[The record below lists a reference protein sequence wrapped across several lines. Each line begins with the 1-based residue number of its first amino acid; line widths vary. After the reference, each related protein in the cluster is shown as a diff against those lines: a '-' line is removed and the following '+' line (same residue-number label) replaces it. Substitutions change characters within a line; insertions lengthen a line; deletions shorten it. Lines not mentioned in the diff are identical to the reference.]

1 MQITQKEA
9 LTGVRHVAVHTLS
22 KCHTLSRPGCKRN
35 STYVPTKSKAHP
47 APIFTNL
54 VNPQQQY
61 AQISGPKL
69 DRNRTEN
76 AESAGTNSRL
86 FVDFL

>member
-9 LTGVRHVAVHTLS
+9 LNGARHVAVHTLS
-22 KCHTLSRPGCKRN
+22 KCHTVSRPECKRN
-35 STYVPTKSKAHP
+35 STDAPTKSKAHP

-54 VNPQQQY
+54 ANDQQQY
-61 AQISGPKL
+61 AQISGPKF
-69 DRNRTEN
+69 DRNRTVN

-86 FVDFL
+86 LVDYL